1 MVHGYK
7 GGWFTMNP
15 GGDEDA
21 SIGDDTTSRFMNY
34 YIKGQDWLIANIGI
48 HGLYYDGFCT
58 SKSHY
63 TRVIWRIQCLRRL
76 LYVEESTSQL
86 E

>member
-1 MVHGYK
+1 MGGTLMGNEWLEEHMVHGYK

-63 TRVIWRIQCLRRL
+63 TRVI
-76 LYVEESTSQL
+76 
-86 E
+86 

>member
-1 MVHGYK
+1 MMGNEWLEEHMVHGYK

-58 SKSHY
+58 SKSR
-63 TRVIWRIQCLRRL
+63 RVII
-76 LYVEESTSQL
+76 L

>member
-1 MVHGYK
+1 MGGTLMGNEWLEEHMVHGYK

-34 YIKGQDWLIANIGI
+34 YIKGQDWLIENIGI

-58 SKSHY
+58 SKSH
-63 TRVIWRIQCLRRL
+63 I
-76 LYVEESTSQL
+76 
-86 E
+86 